1 VLLLTCELD
10 LCYREAAR
18 SNNLFLQ
25 AGSMHAGLAMG
36 TGAEQQHDGHKLAL
50 EAWQMYGYDLCMAL
64 DALVAQQPLLLTG
77 EAFV

>member
-1 VLLLTCELD
+1 
-10 LCYREAAR
+10 
-18 SNNLFLQ
+18 
-25 AGSMHAGLAMG
+25 MHAGLAMG